1 MQGAKKLYLTIC
13 DNNKRVVC
21 SLYDNQSNVSG
32 QATNVHIT
40 KERNGWKELY
50 FDIPSTCE
58 TAEGRVDNERLNYL
72 IAEYLIKAETDNETD
87 WYMIS
92 EPEVK
97 HNSFSKNVSVKAGHI
112 SQTLKNKNTDLEF
125 SDEEGNNVGT
135 ALQILTTILEGS
147 GWSVGYVEPFK
158 EDDGSIKVR
167 SISGQAGTGALG
179 FIDQLCDVF
188 DAKPVYHGDTQTVD
202 IISMN
207 PFKDVDPKQIAS
219 KLIGNEK
226 IIELT
231 YNRNT
236 HDLNKKTNTTN
247 MATRLSAY
255 GSYGDRNGICT
266 LQNAEHSEYTFTVS
280 TTGSEYCF
288 EDLGEVK
295 HYFKGDVASGDV
307 LIYSDIDLTSV
318 LYIWNETQQEAYR
331 LYDEPE
337 GVYVT
342 LSSPTLNVVRNCVP
356 FVLGLQYYCN
366 VGLIDDDTLQ
376 DIALYQRSL
385 PAYYQTSEQN
395 AEAYI
400 NGENE
405 LSEIAEHNTGLLK
418 LSVASTSMDEGFLKL
433 TLNTANDGIIYR
445 TDYDVAE
452 RRYFQWHVAR
462 NLKPNGLPT
471 SGTPS
476 VVVVVHDTTPITWDK
491 AYIKSVY
498 DSSGNKVLDS
508 DGNSGDFIY
517 STGDHPTALTLW
529 TDSIRFNASTDRVY
543 LFCTDSMSGLLGAR
557 LAEGEALEEVLY
569 NSTQKH
575 TTQFW
580 DADSSNPQPN
590 PVGDEYEWL
599 YGHHN
604 AYATPGDLYFCWKT
618 KGDVSWHQVYLQT
631 TTPTTGVEN
640 GQYFYHVKRKEL
652 YHRES
657 GAWVKY
663 ETAAEKRVAVNF
675 EKVYYFCLKRDLLY
689 KGIYKY
695 YKKTNG
701 RAAGNY
707 AIPSDFGFYWAFKAD
722 RNASYYLLDTTS
734 GKVRLDDNIEHVVP
748 TDVTPYDTVIFPVEN
763 ELSDKRYYTGS
774 INTTTGVD
782 VPSTTNSRTAAF
794 KVWES
799 TRYNC
804 SFPYGG
810 NVLFYDKDLN
820 FIEAV
825 SAMYTVLV
833 TTPANAM
840 FARVVFPITDSR
852 LQQNV
857 FQVANYDQVFF
868 KNNELYTI
876 LSPITTEVANNELIG
891 ITPLMKR
898 FADLADNVFG
908 VSLPAM
914 KAAQASIKTANDNL
928 SAELGI
934 CLKDGR
940 WQDSNYVKNDEKRL
954 YKDAMDMLREISN
967 PDVSYSF
974 TYLDLYG
981 NKNPEYFETHDVPH
995 PDVDIDFVAHL
1006 IDPEIK
1012 TNCWAYIDKVD
1023 KWYKQEWKTTVE
1035 IDTKLTL
1042 AARHSFTDVIAR
1054 IAEIA
1059 KQISAKQ
1066 SQYDNAINGN
1076 VNASRL
1082 EGRIAANQ
1090 VYLSGG
1096 ASNWYTDDQG
1106 NIIFE
1111 AADGLSAMMLSG
1123 RGFGV
1128 ASSKDANGSW
1138 QWRSAATGY
1147 GITADEIITGYLSAD
1162 RLEAGSITTNKLSSN
1177 IGQELDISSNEALN
1191 LFATEDGTRPAGT
1204 LRTTDAAITIAAGHG
1219 IVPAQINI
1227 GTGGELNVEAA
1238 DINVKSAGLLRVES
1252 SGEFELSSNN
1262 ATLNSRNDGI
1272 YVGSD
1277 GINFGGG
1284 KFKVAFGGGTSTVTM
1299 DASLVNIG
1307 NSKTLQGALDDLQD
1321 EIDNIPEPKPTYTC
1335 SSTDILT
1342 EDYDLDELWVNTDDT
1357 VKLMYVCTSVSDPKT
1372 LSDWTP
1378 IGTAKMKGA
1387 KLEIDAVAGTIT
1399 MGAASA
1405 VTIGSGSTF
1414 TVAANDSISLT
1425 TGGTVVVGNGTKPF
1439 TIGGNS
1445 THAYIRYNKESLTDS
1460 KNGIYISSTGIALGK
1475 NNVFKVTDEGAL
1487 TATNATIEGDITAK
1501 SFTLAQDAVIT
1512 GTIPSA
1518 NVQGL
1523 TNAGIVFTYAVSN
1536 SGTSVPSSGWQQT
1549 RPTNVTPGQ
1558 YVWTKAVTTSLSGA
1572 TSTEYSVDYYAVDGA
1587 PGAPGAK
1594 GDPGDPG
1601 AKGDPGDPGAKG
1613 DPGDPGPAGK
1623 YITSIVCLYYLGT
1636 AKPSKPTSS
1645 TTIQTTDVRSAWTTV
1660 VPTWTTG
1667 YTFYRSEKNTY
1678 SDGTI
1683 VFTNVYADYGLTVA
1697 NSTAT
1702 TASATAQ
1709 AAATTVS
1716 PFTHDGLSYG
1726 DTWGGEQYGVVLSN
1740 SSTARK
1746 MLIGSNS
1753 GIVIA
1758 KSQTSDDGAA
1768 LAIDNTGIALHA
1780 GAINFTTTSANTV
1793 TNAVSLSASGIAIA
1807 STANVT
1813 IAAGGYLDVRTGNFG
1828 IATNGDNST
1837 AYVLWAGDST
1847 PANAEF
1853 WVKNTGEISATSGH
1867 IGGWTIGSTSIY
1879 NGTNSMSSTTA
1890 GMYIGTTGLR
1900 CVGDSMNIVNFD
1912 TTTSSFIIKAGM
1924 TGISDTTNTTGM
1936 YLKSDAGFALGGGK
1950 FKVTTAGVVTAKS
1963 GTVGGWTLG
1972 ATRLSSGSSS
1982 TTVGLDSGT
1991 ADFDYAIWAG
2001 NATASSAPFS
2011 VKRSGA
2017 LKSTSGTIGGWT
2029 IASKTLKA
2037 GSGATTV
2044 CLNADTSTASTKDY
2058 AMWAGMANPSTTTDG
2073 VTTYAPF
2080 RLKRDGSLYATKFMT
2095 YTEPSTQYPDGQ
2107 ETEINLSRYPLWKLN
2122 YGTVKGFSKSE
2133 SGNSVTLTI
2142 QTTSGDKS
2150 VTFNKAAQITAHLVG
2165 GWSGN
2170 TYEVY
2175 ADNDPDVLHVSTTVS
2190 FNPTSSTIDTFDNH
2204 IAYAT
2209 VSAPGV
2215 TGPLKQWTI
2224 NTTAEYED
2232 GQKSVTA
2239 SFGSWDNGQLS
2250 VALSSPNTHRYT
2262 VNAGNASNWV
2272 LNNTADKTAQIKV
2285 TVAGKEYS
2293 TSLTRD
2299 WINHGDYET
2308 GWADSYAA
2316 IGLSATSST
2325 ATYGQTITVYARG
2338 KATSSSSAANITSKK
2353 FTYTV
2358 PADRYN
2364 QGHLDGVA
2372 SVTISDVEQQG
2383 EITYSSAGNYS
2394 VPIKATASN
2403 GETGSATI
2411 TFSGSAAYQ
2420 KGQKSV
2426 TATVGSWSS
2435 GSATI
2440 SLSSPNTNSYTAT
2453 IPDATNWSISNSA
2466 AHAITVGFK
2475 VGGKSFSKS
2484 WTSLGYV
2491 NDHDDS
2497 KVGATASISYNSTTH
2512 KYTAG
2517 ASATYDG
2524 VEKATNSTAGGT
2536 EAYEAGQSSVTISS
2550 VAINGT
2556 HAATATSIS
2565 VKATASN
2572 GNTGTGDISISTQRT
2587 NAYNAGWA
2595 AAAAKFRRSGNTVYG
2610 PSAAAGGS
2618 DRSFTANY
2626 TASTYSASS
2635 YTKEKYSASTFQQAS
2650 YTQESYTAST
2660 YTASS
2665 CTPSSYNAGY
2675 HYYKAPSYTPSSAT
2689 KIAAN
2694 MWQDYVASK
2703 YSAPTHYYTAPSYT
2717 AEEYTASSY
2726 TASSITAST
2735 YTAATYSASTCTP
2748 SSYTKSTYTASSL
2761 TWS

>member
-202 IISMN
+202 IVSMN

-288 EDLGEVK
+288 EDLSEVK

-337 GVYVT
+337 GAYVT

-356 FVLGLQYYCN
+356 FILGLQYYCN

-385 PAYYQTSEQN
+385 PAYYQTSEQY

-418 LSVASTSMDEGFLKL
+418 LSVASTSMDDGFLKL

-462 NLKPNGLPT
+462 SLKPNGLPT

-476 VVVVVHDTTPITWDK
+476 VVIVVHDTAPITWDK
-491 AYIKSVY
+491 AYVKSVY

-557 LAEGEALEEVLY
+557 LAEGEGLADTLY
-569 NSTQKH
+569 NTAQKH

-580 DADSSNPQPN
+580 DADSSDPQPGR
-590 PVGDEYEWL
+590 VGDEYEWL
-599 YGHHN
+599 YEYHN
-604 AYATPGDLYFCWKT
+604 AYLTPGDLYFCWKT
-618 KGDVSWHQVYLQT
+618 QSGNYWRKVYLQNT
-631 TTPTTGVEN
+631 EPTTFESN
-640 GQYFYHVKRKEL
+640 QYYYNEKHKRL
-652 YHRES
+652 YLS
-657 GAWVKY
+657 YSNAWH
-663 ETAAEKRVAVNF
+663 EISDTAANRRVIANF
-675 EKVYYFCLKRDLLY
+675 EKVVYLCKQRDLLY

-695 YKKTNG
+695 YKHTHTNQ
-701 RAAGNY
+701 AAGRY
-707 AIPSDFGFYWAFKAD
+707 AFPTDFGYMWVFKTDMVSPSAFV
-722 RNASYYLLDTTS
+722 LDTTK
-734 GKVRLDDNIEHVVP
+734 GQIQLTDNI
-748 TDVTPYDTVIFPVEN
+748 TDIVSVDTVQNDTVTFPLEN
-763 ELSDKRYYTGS
+763 ELERMTFYTGG
-774 INTTTGVD
+774 INPTTGVD
-782 VPSTTNSRTAAF
+782 TQTASNMKTNTF
-794 KVWES
+794 KVWANTS
-799 TRYNC
+799 YTC
-804 SFPYGG
+804 FFPYSGSI
-810 NVLFYDKDLN
+810 VFYDKDLKFLRTN
-820 FIEAV
+820 SGTGYF
-825 SAMYTVLV
+825 
-833 TTPANAM
+833 TTTSPPNAR
-840 FARVVFPITDSR
+840 FARVVSSTTIEERYKTY
-852 LQQNV
+852 NV
-857 FQVANYDQVFF
+857 HVVNAESVFF
-868 KNNELYTI
+868 KNDEMYTI
-876 LSPITTEVANNELIG
+876 LSGVTTNVENNELIG
-891 ITPLMKR
+891 INPLMKR
-898 FADLADNVFG
+898 FADLADTTFG

-914 KAAQASIKTANDNL
+914 KAAQANIKTANDNL

-1138 QWRSAATGY
+1138 QWRTAASGF

-1162 RLEAGSITTNKLSSN
+1162 RLEAGSITTDKLSSN
-1177 IGQELDISSNEALN
+1177 LGQELEISSNKALT
-1191 LFATEDGTRPAGT
+1191 LFATSDGTRPAGA
-1204 LRTTDAAITIAAGHG
+1204 LRTTDAKIQISAGHG
-1219 IVPAQINI
+1219 NVPAKIDI
-1227 GTGGELNVEAA
+1227 ASGGELNLTGSGG
-1238 DINVKSAGLLRVES
+1238 INIS
-1252 SGEFELSSNN
+1252 SGGSLDVSSTGDFTLASNG
-1262 ATLNSRNDGI
+1262 ATLNGSEDGI
-1272 YVGSD
+1272 YIGSD
-1277 GINFGGG
+1277 GVNFGGG
-1284 KFKVAFGGGTSTVTM
+1284 KFKVEFTGDSSNVTM
-1299 DASLVNIG
+1299 DATLVNIG

-1342 EDYDLDELWVNTDDT
+1342 EDYDLDELWVNTDDA
-1357 VKLMYVCTSVSDPKT
+1357 VKLMYVCTSVSNPKT

-1414 TVAANDSISLT
+1414 TVAANDSINLT
-1425 TGGTVVVGNGTKPF
+1425 TAGTVLVGNGTKPF

-1445 THAYIRYNKESLTDS
+1445 THAYIRYNKTSLSDA
-1460 KNGIYISSTGIALGK
+1460 NPGVYISSTGIALGES
-1475 NNVFKVTDEGAL
+1475 NVFKVTDAGAL
-1487 TATNATIEGDITAK
+1487 TAANATITGDITAR
-1501 SFTLAQDAVIT
+1501 SFTLVPDAVIS

-1518 NVQGL
+1518 NVEGL
-1523 TNAGIVFTYAVSN
+1523 TNAIA
-1536 SGTSVPSSGWQQT
+1536 
-1549 RPTNVTPGQ
+1549 
-1558 YVWTKAVTTSLSGA
+1558 
-1572 TSTEYSVDYYAVDGA
+1572 
-1587 PGAPGAK
+1587 
-1594 GDPGDPG
+1594 
-1601 AKGDPGDPGAKG
+1601 
-1613 DPGDPGPAGK
+1613 
-1623 YITSIVCLYYLGT
+1623 
-1636 AKPSKPTSS
+1636 
-1645 TTIQTTDVRSAWTTV
+1645 
-1660 VPTWTTG
+1660 
-1667 YTFYRSEKNTY
+1667 
-1678 SDGTI
+1678 
-1683 VFTNVYADYGLTVA
+1683 
-1697 NSTAT
+1697 
-1702 TASATAQ
+1702 TASA
-1709 AAATTVS
+1709 AAATVE
-1716 PFTHDGLSYG
+1716 PFTHDGLTYG
-1726 DTWGGEQYGVVLSN
+1726 TTWGGTQYGVVLSN
-1740 SSTARK
+1740 SSTAK
-1746 MLIGSNS
+1746 PMLIGSNS
-1753 GIVIA
+1753 GITIA
-1758 KSQTSDDGAA
+1758 KSQTSSDGAA
-1768 LAIDNTGIALHA
+1768 LVIDKTGIALHA
-1780 GAINFTTTSANTV
+1780 GAINLTTTSGNTT
-1793 TNAVSLSASGIAIA
+1793 TNAVSLSSTGITLA
-1807 STANVT
+1807 STANIT
-1813 IAAGGYLDVRTGNFG
+1813 IASGGYLEVLTNTFG
-1828 IATNGDNST
+1828 IATRGNSDGTGD
-1837 AYVLWAGDST
+1837 YVLWSGNAT
-1847 PANAEF
+1847 PASANF
-1853 WVKNTGEISATSGH
+1853 WIKKDGSIKAKSGTIGNWTIGADTLSSGSTTGKVVLNSKTSDTYAIWAGANTGSDAPFSVSRAGAIKSISGE
-1867 IGGWTIGSTSIY
+1867 IGGWTIGASALY
-1879 NGTNSMSSTTA
+1879 NGTSGLNSNTA
-1890 GMYIGTTGLR
+1890 GAYLGTDGLR
-1900 CVGDSMNIVNFD
+1900 VVGDDTHKFHVEASSGRVIIRSGKSSISETTNDGAYFD
-1912 TTTSSFIIKAGM
+1912 TNS
-1924 TGISDTTNTTGM
+1924 GI
-1936 YLKSDAGFALGGGK
+1936 GFGKGK
-1950 FKVTTAGVVTAKS
+1950 FIVTTAG
-1963 GTVGGWTLG
+1963 
-1972 ATRLSSGSSS
+1972 
-1982 TTVGLDSGT
+1982 
-1991 ADFDYAIWAG
+1991 
-2001 NATASSAPFS
+2001 
-2011 VKRSGA
+2011 A
-2017 LKSTSGTIGGWT
+2017 LTSISGTIGGWT

-2037 GSGATTV
+2037 GSGTTTV

-2095 YTEPSTQYPDGQ
+2095 YTEPSTQHPEGV

-2122 YGTVKGFSKSE
+2122 YATVKSIDVT
-2133 SGNSVTLTI
+2133 GNTLTI
-2142 QTTSGDKS
+2142 STTAGTTEVNFLNASSVSIEPGGAGVVLMSNGSQVTGTFKPVEVQYYGRGTKSYSASSHTLSVPAVAVLSQTQLVVANNISVSDGPGDGLAYDAGEAAGEVTGANS
-2150 VTFNKAAQITAHLVG
+2150 VGFESETLWSDGSKTYTLTNGKTKTVSIPNATNWSSTYVQNGNMSVSCLVG
-2165 GWSGN
+2165 AKAISSGAI
-2170 TYEVY
+2170 
-2175 ADNDPDVLHVSTTVS
+2175 ADPGYS
-2190 FNPTSSTIDTFDNH
+2190 
-2204 IAYAT
+2204 Y
-2209 VSAPGV
+2209 GV
-2215 TGPLKQWTI
+2215 T
-2224 NTTAEYED
+2224 D

-2239 SFGSWDNGQLS
+2239 TIGSWSSGS
-2250 VALSSPNTHRYT
+2250 ATISLSSPNT
-2262 VNAGNASNWV
+2262 N
-2272 LNNTADKTAQIKV
+2272 
-2285 TVAGKEYS
+2285 
-2293 TSLTRD
+2293 
-2299 WINHGDYET
+2299 
-2308 GWADSYAA
+2308 
-2316 IGLSATSST
+2316 
-2325 ATYGQTITVYARG
+2325 
-2338 KATSSSSAANITSKK
+2338 
-2353 FTYTV
+2353 TYTV
-2358 PADRYN
+2358 TIPNAAN
-2364 QGHLDGVA
+2364 WSITNAAAHAVTVSCKVGGK
-2372 SVTISDVEQQG
+2372 TISNSWTDLAYVNNHDDSK
-2383 EITYSSAGNYS
+2383 IT
-2394 VPIKATASN
+2394 ATASISYDSTTHKYTAN
-2403 GETGSATI
+2403 ASAKYDGVEKATNSKAGG
-2411 TFSGSAAYQ
+2411 TEAYEA
-2420 KGQKSV
+2420 GQKSV

-2440 SLSSPNTNSYTAT
+2440 SLSSPNTNTYTATIPNATNWSITNAAAHAVTVSCKVGGKTISNSWTSLGYVNDHDDSKISAAASISYNTTTHKYTASASAKYDSVEKATDSKAGGTEAYEAGQKSVTATVGSWSSGSASITLSSPNTNSYTAT

-2466 AHAITVGFK
+2466 AHAVTVGFK

-2484 WTSLGYV
+2484 WTSLAYV
-2491 NDHDDS
+2491 NNHDDS

-2524 VEKATNSTAGGT
+2524 VEKATDSKAGGT

-2626 TASTYSASS
+2626 TASTYTPSS
-2635 YTKEKYSASTFQQAS
+2635 YTKEKYSASTFHQAS

-2748 SSYTKSTYTASSL
+2748 SSYTKSRYTASSL